1 MANPLSNA
9 RRATLRDVALQ
20 AGVSYQTVS
29 RVVNEDPHV
38 SEATRARVLQV
49 IRQLNYQPNFAA
61 RSLVTRRSHILEV
74 ITFGSTH
81 YGPAQMVAHV
91 ERAGRKLGYN
101 LMLSNISEMTV
112 EAIRAAI
119 DNLSRRLVDGII
131 LITPVVGVSHD
142 ELADLCSGIPFVT
155 IDTELGQQTPSVVID
170 QAYGSRLATQHLI
183 ELGHR
188 QQCAISG
195 PLTWFGARARLQS
208 WQATLAEAGLT
219 PGPSIEADWTAS
231 GGYYAT
237 HALIESGA
245 QFTALAV
252 GNDQM
257 ALGAMRALHERGIR
271 IPEAISVVGF
281 DDVPEAMC
289 YEPPLTTVR
298 QDFEALG
305 SLSVEYLVERINDP
319 TSPVRQRV
327 IYPTLITRQSS
338 GRASIVQHAPS
349 G

>member
-1 MANPLSNA
+1 VA
-9 RRATLRDVALQ
+9 RQ

-38 SEATRARVLQV
+38 AELTRARVMQA
-49 IRQLNYQPNFAA
+49 IHQLNYQPNFAA

-91 ERAGRKLGYN
+91 ESAGRRRGYN

-131 LITPVVGVSHD
+131 LIAPVIGVSYD
-142 ELADLCSGIPFVT
+142 ELVRLCSGIPFVM
-155 IDTELGQQTPSVVID
+155 IDTELGEHTPSVVID
-170 QAYGSRLATQHLI
+170 QEYGSRLVTQHLI
-183 ELGHR
+183 DLGHR

-195 PLTWFGARARLQS
+195 PLTWFGARARHRS
-208 WQATLAEAGLT
+208 WQATLAAAGLT
-219 PGPSIEADWTAS
+219 PGPNLESDWTAA
-231 GGYYAT
+231 GGY
-237 HALIESGA
+237 HAAHRLIESGA
-245 QFTALAV
+245 GFSGLVV

-257 ALGAMRALHERGIR
+257 ALGAMRALHERGLR
-271 IPEAISVVGF
+271 IPDDVSVVGF
-281 DDVPEAMC
+281 DDVPESMC

-298 QDFEALG
+298 QDFETLG
-305 SLSVEYLVERINDP
+305 TMSVEYLVERIDDP
-319 TSPVRQRV
+319 ECAVQQRV
-327 IYPTLITRQSS
+327 IYPTLIVRQSS
-338 GRASIVQHAPS
+338 GRAALVQDVPA